1 MKKIGNRPIT
11 EADTDFSKLQKN
23 EIKNRKIKKNPKN
36 FRKIFGI
43 FFPIFLLLS
52 YFLSYKEVCD
62 YFFYFMNLMNSMFI
76 KHIKSLIKK
85 CLADGRLFLPL
96 KSAADTDTDC

>member
-23 EIKNRKIKKNPKN
+23 EIKNEKKKNPKN
-36 FRKIFGI
+36 SGF
-43 FFPIFLLLS
+43 FFPFFLLLS

-62 YFFYFMNLMNSMFI
+62 YFFYFMNLMNSMLFDI
-76 KHIKSLIKK
+76 KVLGRWPIISASKIGGRYRYRLLKK
-85 CLADGRLFLPL
+85 IGIC
-96 KSAADTDTDC
+96 

>member
-1 MKKIGNRPIT
+1 MKKNGNRPIT

-76 KHIKSLIKK
+76 KHIKISEALILIDVVTEQKK
-85 CLADGRLFLPL
+85 DPL
-96 KSAADTDTDC
+96 K